1 MMTSM
6 DPERVRGNNIR
17 AWKGHGSVPPVTVT
31 NIISFDR
38 TRVVMRPIYDLVI
51 ILGKY

>member
-31 NIISFDR
+31 DKRSFDR
-38 TRVVMRPIYDLVI
+38 TRVVMRPIYNIIVVI
-51 ILGKY
+51 GYY